1 MPQHLTRVYASGRRG
16 RALFSAFF
24 AVLALAIGAASIVNA
39 RLVMRLGMHLLA
51 LRALAEGRRASAL
64 CDIIP
69 LAKISSATAAARGN
83 ASCPRMK
90 SAASS
95 RF

>member
-16 RALFSAFF
+16 RALFPAFF

-51 LRALAEGRRASAL
+51 LRALAEGRGASAL

-69 LAKISSATAAARGN
+69 FILA
-83 ASCPRMK
+83 
-90 SAASS
+90 
-95 RF
+95 FQ